1 MSLITF
7 LSTQIFHH
15 TQRWG
20 KRRSSYRPDSRH
32 TIPMRRCIVPLLF
45 IDRRYFYIHH
55 YYLKSRMSNS
65 SPSIIHRRSSIRLLS
80 SSLGQ
85 KQETLKV
92 LPSASVTKAT
102 KRGTPRPGSSSSS
115 SSNKK
120 IKTQKETETVS
131 ANAASQKTTHSF
143 EPAWWG
149 NSISST
155 DTALVDVNNNYPP
168 IHTLILGTHP
178 SITSLQQNELYAH
191 TQNAFWY
198 IVGDVLHFRR
208 NAALSTTTTNNKN
221 KHKPYATYYNYL
233 RYSNIIPYKEQL
245 ELLVSKGFA
254 LWDIIA
260 TCERKGSLDVDIR
273 NEEPNCI
280 REFCEGRYPSL
291 LPSSFKVEE
300 EEGEGCK
307 TTNNNGNYVKCEKN
321 NKYVNIQ
328 RIIIANGTTG
338 AYCL

>member
-1 MSLITF
+1 M
-7 LSTQIFHH
+7 
-15 TQRWG
+15 
-20 KRRSSYRPDSRH
+20 
-32 TIPMRRCIVPLLF
+32 
-45 IDRRYFYIHH
+45 
-55 YYLKSRMSNS
+55 
-65 SPSIIHRRSSIRLLS
+65 
-80 SSLGQ
+80 
-85 KQETLKV
+85 
-92 LPSASVTKAT
+92 
-102 KRGTPRPGSSSSS
+102 KRGTPRPSSSSS

-131 ANAASQKTTHSF
+131 ANAASQSQTTHSF

-155 DTALVDVNNNYPP
+155 TETAALVDVNNNNYPP

-208 NAALSTTTTNNKN
+208 NAALSTSTTNNKTN
-221 KHKPYATYYNYL
+221 KPYATYYNYL

-260 TCERKGSLDVDIR
+260 NCERKGSLDVDIR

-291 LPSSFKVEE
+291 LPSSFKVDEE
-300 EEGEGCK
+300 EGGEGCK
-307 TTNNNGNYVKCEKN
+307 TTTNNNGNYVKCEKN

>member
-1 MSLITF
+1 
-7 LSTQIFHH
+7 
-15 TQRWG
+15 
-20 KRRSSYRPDSRH
+20 
-32 TIPMRRCIVPLLF
+32 
-45 IDRRYFYIHH
+45 
-55 YYLKSRMSNS
+55 
-65 SPSIIHRRSSIRLLS
+65 LS
-80 SSLGQ
+80 SSLGGR

-92 LPSASVTKAT
+92 LPSASVTKAM
-102 KRGTPRPGSSSSS
+102 KRGTPRPSSSS

-120 IKTQKETETVS
+120 IKTLKETETVS
-131 ANAASQKTTHSF
+131 ANAASQSQTTHSF

-149 NSISST
+149 NSLSSIT
-155 DTALVDVNNNYPP
+155 DTALVDVNTNNYPP

-178 SITSLQQNELYAH
+178 SITSLHQNELYAH

-208 NAALSTTTTNNKN
+208 NAALSTSTTNNN
-221 KHKPYATYYNYL
+221 KQNKPYATYYNYL

-260 TCERKGSLDVDIR
+260 TCERVKGSSLDVDIR

-291 LPSSFKVEE
+291 LPSSFKVDEE
-300 EEGEGCK
+300 EVEGCK
-307 TTNNNGNYVKCEKN
+307 TTTNNNGNYVKCEN

-338 AYCL
+338 AFCL